1 MENQVR
7 AFSRAFNRRDDM
19 DDFVAYLDTS
29 EVRSGKLE
37 ELKTAM
43 AELAAFVEQNEP
55 RIISYSVCFSE
66 DGSTMSV
73 LHFHPDVASLEFH
86 IEVAGPKFP
95 PIGPLIK
102 MKTIEIF
109 GHPSEDLLANL
120 RAKAQLLGT
129 GSVIVHDVHAG
140 FTRSPRSL
148 PKAGF

>member
-1 MENQVR
+1 
-7 AFSRAFNRRDDM
+7 M

-73 LHFHPDVASLEFH
+73 LHFHPDLASLEFH
-86 IEVAGPKFP
+86 MKVAGPKFP
-95 PIGPLIK
+95 PVAPLIK
-102 MKTIEIF
+102 MKSIEIF
-109 GHPSEDLLANL
+109 GRPSEDLVAPTS
-120 RAKAQLLGT
+120 REGT
-129 GSVIVHDVHAG
+129 A
-140 FTRSPRSL
+140 PRHRIRHC
-148 PKAGF
+148 P

>member
-1 MENQVR
+1 
-7 AFSRAFNRRDDM
+7 M
-19 DDFVAYLDTS
+19 DDFGAYLDTS
-29 EVRSGKLE
+29 EVRAGKLE

-55 RIISYSVCFSE
+55 RIICYSVCFSE

-86 IEVAGPKFP
+86 LKVAGPKFP
-95 PIGPLIK
+95 PIAPLIT

-109 GHPSEDLLANL
+109 GRPSEDLVAQL

-129 GSVIVHDVHAG
+129 GSVIVRDVHAG
-140 FTRSPRSL
+140 FARFTRGQPSL
-148 PKAGF
+148 P